1 MLDRFDL
8 TKKVVLITGGA
19 GLLGVMH
26 AEAIAEAGGTPVL
39 LDLDL
44 ESTQDQAKEISKNF
58 SSECLALMGD
68 VTNQESVK
76 HALEE
81 ILRKYGRVDVIINNA
96 ALNPKIQD
104 GTSSLNTNLE
114 NLDLDIFNKEL
125 EVGLTGSII
134 VSKIFG
140 TYMAGQGKGV
150 IINISSDLGIIAPD
164 QRIYSTKGVQSFKPV
179 SYSVL
184 KHGIIGLT
192 RYLSTYWAHKG
203 IRTNALCPG
212 GVFDDQPEE
221 FVAKLNNL
229 IPLGRMAER
238 GEYKGAIQFLSSDA
252 SSYMNGSI
260 LVIDG
265 GRTAW

>member
-19 GLLGVMH
+19 GLLCVIH

-44 ESTQDQAKEISKNF
+44 ESTQDQAKQISKNF

-114 NLDLDIFNKEL
+114 YLD
-125 EVGLTGSII
+125 
-134 VSKIFG
+134 
-140 TYMAGQGKGV
+140 
-150 IINISSDLGIIAPD
+150 
-164 QRIYSTKGVQSFKPV
+164 PV
-179 SYSVL
+179 SYSHLRLPTICSV
-184 KHGIIGLT
+184 
-192 RYLSTYWAHKG
+192 
-203 IRTNALCPG
+203 
-212 GVFDDQPEE
+212 
-221 FVAKLNNL
+221 
-229 IPLGRMAER
+229 
-238 GEYKGAIQFLSSDA
+238 
-252 SSYMNGSI
+252 
-260 LVIDG
+260 
-265 GRTAW
+265 